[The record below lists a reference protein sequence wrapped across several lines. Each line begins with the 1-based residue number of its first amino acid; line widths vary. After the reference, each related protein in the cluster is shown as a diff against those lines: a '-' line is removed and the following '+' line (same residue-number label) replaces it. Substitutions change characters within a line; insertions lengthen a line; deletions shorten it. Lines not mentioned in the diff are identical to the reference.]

1 VGPSIRVYAPAVK
14 NRITGELCVCGYNAV
29 AALCAVHPE
38 RVRRLFF
45 SAERSSSFGA
55 ACKALAA
62 ARRPY
67 RIVEDGELERLAKS
81 VRHQG
86 VVAMCDPAP
95 VPEAGAA
102 DVARWA
108 DSGERVAVI
117 EDVGNDHNLGA
128 IARSAAF
135 FGIRTILLSGADGA
149 SLSTAAY
156 RVAEGGM
163 EYIDFFSTRDPG
175 GLFRPSGAFTLIG
188 ADSRGNIAFDDPKAF
203 PEGKSG
209 WGIVLGNEL
218 SGLTSGM
225 RSLCARSVRIPGLG
239 NVESLNVAQAAA
251 VLFSRMRTV
260 ERKP

>member
-1 VGPSIRVYAPAVK
+1 VYAPAVK

-38 RVRRLFF
+38 RVKRLFF
-45 SAERSSSFGA
+45 SAERSTSFGA

-62 ARRPY
+62 AKRPY
-67 RIVEDGELERLAKS
+67 RIVEDEELERLSKS

-86 VVAMCDPAP
+86 VVAMCDPP
-95 VPEAGAA
+95 CVSEAGAD

-108 DSGERVAVI
+108 DSGERVAVL

-135 FGIRTILLSGADGA
+135 FGIKTILLAGEEGA

-163 EYIDFFSTRDPG
+163 EYIEFYSTSDMAGLFKPG
-175 GLFRPSGAFTLIG
+175 GGFTLIG
-188 ADSRGNIAFDDPKAF
+188 ADSRGSVAFDDPKAF
-203 PEGKSG
+203 PEGKRG
-209 WGIVLGNEL
+209 WGIVLGNEE

-239 NVESLNVAQAAA
+239 TVESLNVAQAAA
-251 VLFSRMRTV
+251 VLFSRMRAIA
-260 ERKP
+260 K